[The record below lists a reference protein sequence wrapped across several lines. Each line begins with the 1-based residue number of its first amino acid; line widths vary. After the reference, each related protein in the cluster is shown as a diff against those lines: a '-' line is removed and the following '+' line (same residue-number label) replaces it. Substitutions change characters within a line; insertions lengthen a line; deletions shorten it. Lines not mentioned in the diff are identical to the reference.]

1 MSDAP
6 KKLIPFLSRPLVM
19 SVAALAWTVMVGAGV
34 ARYMVSSGLVDQQA
48 LATRAESL
56 RTYRDRVVETLKV
69 NRDVL
74 LEDGSGNSEDPDLD
88 LPAVGERLEGERV
101 ASEGGPISRR
111 LNLSLRRARSEGL
124 LPAGDPAVDMDESS
138 LAKEVDSALA
148 RLRTTEFMQKLL
160 PYFSECGL
168 LMLLG
173 IAFGLATKMAIK
185 VAIVFGILLIGGMQ
199 YLAWQGMLDVNWGAL
214 GAFVHETLLNV
225 TPQGDLSELLKEKSP
240 ALASLGVGAYLGLRG

>member
-6 KKLIPFLSRPLVM
+6 KKLIPFLSRPFVL

-48 LATRAESL
+48 LATRAETL

-74 LEDGSGNSEDPDLD
+74 LEDGSGTSEDPDLD
-88 LPAVGERLEGERV
+88 LPAVGEPLRDPEAGE
-101 ASEGGPISRR
+101 GPISRR
-111 LNLSLRRARSEGL
+111 LSLSLRRARSEGL
-124 LPAGDPAVDMDESS
+124 LPPGDPAVDMDESS

-214 GAFVHETLLNV
+214 GAFAHQTLLNV
-225 TPQGDLSELLKEKSP
+225 TPQGDLGELLKEKSP